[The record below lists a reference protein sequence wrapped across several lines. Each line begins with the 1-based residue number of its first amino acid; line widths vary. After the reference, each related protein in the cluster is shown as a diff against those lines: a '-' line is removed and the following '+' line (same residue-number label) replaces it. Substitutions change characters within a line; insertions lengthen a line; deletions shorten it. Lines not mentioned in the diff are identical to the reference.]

1 MTKSIISSAEVLATA
16 FADGGYLPAE
26 TISEADIISATDRWV
41 RPVVGQALL
50 DAVAEGKYGE
60 LKSNYLLPAV
70 AYYTRFLVQPRLN
83 SATSG
88 LGLTVAN
95 GSAHKAADRSAR
107 EELQRAL
114 KVSARTA
121 LRRLSDYLDEQKEQ
135 FAEYDAKK
143 NILHHCCLEGGFVNV
158 W

>member
-1 MTKSIISSAEVLATA
+1 MTKSIISPAEVLATA

-50 DAVAEGKYGE
+50 DAVAEGRHGE
-60 LKSNYLLPAV
+60 LKENYLLPAV
-70 AYYTRFLVQPRLN
+70 AYYTRYLVQPRLN

-88 LGLTVAN
+88 LGLTVAS
-95 GSAHKAADRSAR
+95 GSSRKAADKSAR

-114 KVSARTA
+114 KISARAA
-121 LRRLSDYLDEQKEQ
+121 LRRLSDYLDEQAEQ
-135 FAEYDAKK
+135 FAEYDARK
-143 NILHHCCLEGGFVNV
+143 NILHHCCLDGGFVNI

>member
-50 DAVAEGKYGE
+50 DAVAEGRYGE
-60 LKSNYLLPAV
+60 LKENYLLPAV
-70 AYYTRFLVQPRLN
+70 AYYTRYLVQPRLN

-88 LGLTVAN
+88 LGLTVAS
-95 GSAHKAADRSAR
+95 GSSRKAADRSAR

-114 KVSARTA
+114 KMSARAA
-121 LRRLSDYLDEQKEQ
+121 LRRLSDYLDEQAEQ

-143 NILHHCCLEGGFVNV
+143 NILHHCCLDGGFVNI

>member
-1 MTKSIISSAEVLATA
+1 MTKSIISPTEVINTA
-16 FADGGYLPAE
+16 FADGGYLPPEA
-26 TISEADIISATDRWV
+26 ISKADIAAATDRWV

-50 DAVAEGKYGE
+50 EAVAEGRYGE
-60 LKSNYLLPAV
+60 LKNNYLLPAV
-70 AYYTRFLVQPRLN
+70 AFYTRYLVQPRLN

-95 GSAHKAADRSAR
+95 GSSRKAADKSAR

-114 KVSARTA
+114 KISARAA
-121 LRRLSDYLDEQKEQ
+121 LRHLSDYLDEQAEQ

-143 NILHHCCLEGGFVNV
+143 NILHHCCLDGGFVTV

>member
-1 MTKSIISSAEVLATA
+1 MTKSIISSAEVIATA

-26 TISEADIISATDRWV
+26 TISKADIISATDRWV

-50 DAVAEGKYGE
+50 DAVAEGRYGE
-60 LKSNYLLPAV
+60 LKENYLLPAV
-70 AYYTRFLVQPRLN
+70 AYYTRYLVQPRLN

-88 LGLTVAN
+88 LGLTVAS
-95 GSAHKAADRSAR
+95 GSSRKAADRSAR

-114 KVSARTA
+114 KISARAA
-121 LRRLSDYLDEQKEQ
+121 LRRLSDYLDEQAEQ
-135 FAEYDAKK
+135 FTEYDARK
-143 NILHHCCLEGGFVNV
+143 NILHHCCLDGGFVNI

>member
-1 MTKSIISSAEVLATA
+1 MTKSIISPAEVIATA
-16 FADGGYLPAE
+16 FADGGYLAPEA
-26 TISEADIISATDRWV
+26 ISEADIISATDRWV

-60 LKSNYLLPAV
+60 LKENYLIPAV

-114 KVSARTA
+114 KVSARAA